1 MNGLPTELI
10 YGLIFVAI
18 LLLFQYMTRRYGQPE
33 QPQQESA
40 PDEGLP
46 QFAEEMEETTAAVA
60 PSVSVGHFGR
70 TEAPSAA
77 TTLLQRRF
85 SRKSLMG
92 SRREMQNAVVIA
104 TILGPCRAFEQHDVR

>member
-10 YGLIFVAI
+10 YGLIFAAI
-18 LLLFQYMTRRYGQPE
+18 LLFQYLTRQSRQQE

-70 TEAPSAA
+70 TQAPSAA
-77 TTLLQRRF
+77 ATLPQRRF